1 MHTEIERKF
10 IVTDSTFKQSAVR
23 IMDIRQGY
31 IGTSSNGEA
40 RVSIRDEKAWVIIK
54 SNGCLGR
61 LERFISKRMKY
72 RKKPV
77 IIEAIQ
83 FEDNSDR
90 IIEIHEFMGGDTI
103 RVNYEDKN
111 NPYLKIETLEGIM
124 KASVGDYIIK
134 GVNGEFYPCKPDIFE
149 KTYER
154 VTDEA
159 D

>member
-1 MHTEIERKF
+1 
-10 IVTDSTFKQSAVR
+10 
-23 IMDIRQGY
+23 
-31 IGTSSNGEA
+31 
-40 RVSIRDEKAWVIIK
+40 
-54 SNGCLGR
+54 
-61 LERFISKRMKY
+61 MKY

-77 IIEAIQ
+77 VIEAIQ

-103 RVNYEDKN
+103 RVNYEDKD
-111 NPYLKIETLEGIM
+111 NPYLKIETLEGTM

-154 VTDEA
+154 VTDET

>member
-1 MHTEIERKF
+1 
-10 IVTDSTFKQSAVR
+10 
-23 IMDIRQGY
+23 
-31 IGTSSNGEA
+31 
-40 RVSIRDEKAWVIIK
+40 
-54 SNGCLGR
+54 
-61 LERFISKRMKY
+61 MKY

-154 VTDEA
+154 VADEA

>member
-31 IGTSSNGEA
+31 VGTSSNGEA

-54 SNGCLGR
+54 SNGCLAR
-61 LERFISKRMKY
+61 LEYEIPIP
-72 RKKPV
+72 KKD
-77 IIEAIQ
+77 A
-83 FEDNSDR
+83 D
-90 IIEIHEFMGGDTI
+90 
-103 RVNYEDKN
+103 
-111 NPYLKIETLEGIM
+111 NPYMYIETLEGTM

-149 KTYER
+149 KTYEE
-154 VTDEA
+154 VAE
-159 D
+159 

>member
-1 MHTEIERKF
+1 M
-10 IVTDSTFKQSAVR
+10 
-23 IMDIRQGY
+23 
-31 IGTSSNGEA
+31 
-40 RVSIRDEKAWVIIK
+40 
-54 SNGCLGR
+54 
-61 LERFISKRMKY
+61 ERFISKRMKY

-103 RVNYEDKN
+103 RVNYEDKD

-154 VTDEA
+154 VIDAA

>member
-1 MHTEIERKF
+1 
-10 IVTDSTFKQSAVR
+10 
-23 IMDIRQGY
+23 
-31 IGTSSNGEA
+31 
-40 RVSIRDEKAWVIIK
+40 
-54 SNGCLGR
+54 
-61 LERFISKRMKY
+61 MKY

-83 FEDNSDR
+83 FEDTSDR

-103 RVNYEDKN
+103 RVNYEDKD
-111 NPYLKIETLEGIM
+111 NPYLKIETLEGAM

-154 VTDEA
+154 VIDEA